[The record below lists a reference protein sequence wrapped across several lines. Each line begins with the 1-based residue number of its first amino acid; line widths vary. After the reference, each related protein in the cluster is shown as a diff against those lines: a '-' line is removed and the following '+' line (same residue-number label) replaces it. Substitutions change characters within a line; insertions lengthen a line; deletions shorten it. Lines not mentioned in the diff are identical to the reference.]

1 MADGHV
7 MTDDI
12 EELARRLV
20 IGRKRD
26 GRCIYDQTAKAELVA
41 LSQSGQVSMA
51 KLARHVGVNANQL
64 SSWVRLHERAQ
75 TSTAPSSRSQ
85 PLVHHSA
92 DASPAS
98 QYNPSC
104 AFVAVDIPMHSG
116 PSLPIHG
123 DSSRPVATPSPSISS
138 TASPTAL
145 YALRAGLPNGVCV
158 ELGQLDRPQLC
169 EALDILGR
177 LACSASTKA

>member
-1 MADGHV
+1 

-75 TSTAPSSRSQ
+75 TSKAQSAKSQ
-85 PLVHHSA
+85 PLVHQSLGA
-92 DASPAS
+92 AQAS
-98 QYNPSC
+98 QYDPSC
-104 AFVAVDIPMHSG
+104 AFVAVDISMHREQSQ
-116 PSLPIHG
+116 PIHC
-123 DSSRPVATPSPSISS
+123 DSSRQVSTTSPS
-138 TASPTAL
+138 AL

>member
-1 MADGHV
+1 

-26 GRCIYDQTAKAELVA
+26 GRCIYDQTAKTELVI

-51 KLARHVGVNANQL
+51 KLARQVGVNANQL

-75 TSTAPSSRSQ
+75 TPKAQSSKSQ

-92 DASPAS
+92 GAAPAS

-116 PSLPIHG
+116 PSQPIHG
-123 DSSRPVATPSPSISS
+123 DSSRQVATSSPS
-138 TASPTAL
+138 ASPTASPSCL
-145 YALRAGLPNGVCV
+145 FALRAGLPNGVCV
-158 ELGQLDRPQLC
+158 ELGQLDRSQLC

>member
-1 MADGHV
+1 

-26 GRCIYDQTAKAELVA
+26 GRCIYDQTAKTELVA

-51 KLARHVGVNANQL
+51 KLARQVGVNANQL

-75 TSTAPSSRSQ
+75 TPKAQSSKSQ
-85 PLVHHSA
+85 PLVHQSA
-92 DASPAS
+92 GAAPVS

-104 AFVAVDIPMHSG
+104 AFVAVEIPMHGG
-116 PSLPIHG
+116 PSQPIHG
-123 DSSRPVATPSPSISS
+123 GSSRQVATSSPS
-138 TASPTAL
+138 ASPTASPSCL
-145 YALRAGLPNGVCV
+145 FALRAGLPNGVCV
-158 ELGQLDRPQLC
+158 ELGQLDRFQLC

>member
-1 MADGHV
+1 

-12 EELARRLV
+12 EELASRLV

-51 KLARHVGVNANQL
+51 KLARQVGVNANQL

-85 PLVHHSA
+85 PLVHHSLGA
-92 DASPAS
+92 APAS

-116 PSLPIHG
+116 QSQPIHC
-123 DSSRPVATPSPSISS
+123 DSSRQVS